1 MKTININFDVKSI
14 KNAIKEIKEV
24 QKTMQKEV
32 PQLFLKK
39 CARWIIN
46 QAQANLE
53 VSGLGANIIAEINNG
68 WDKNPQP
75 IGNTIIVKNDTMRSV
90 WVEFG
95 IGRVGAENPY
105 DTTKFNAD
113 MKDYT
118 YDYESGFKHSDEKG
132 DRWWVFRVD
141 NDADIDVKAEYI
153 LSSRTEHPHSVRTEG
168 QPAQLYLYNA
178 LMDFV
183 SNKRYKTLWQETLAE
198 LIK

>member
-14 KNAIKEIKEV
+14 KQAIKEIKEV
-24 QKTMQKEV
+24 QKTIQKEV

-39 CARWIIN
+39 CAKWIIN

-118 YDYESGFKHSDEKG
+118 YDYNSGKKDYAGRWRFRIDNQEGLDLKVDYYDWYEEEGENESLVVTK
-132 DRWWVFRVD
+132 
-141 NDADIDVKAEYI
+141 
-153 LSSRTEHPHSVRTEG
+153 G
-168 QPAQLYLYNA
+168 QPAQLYVYNA

-183 SNKRYKTLWQETLAE
+183 STNAYKTLWQETLAE